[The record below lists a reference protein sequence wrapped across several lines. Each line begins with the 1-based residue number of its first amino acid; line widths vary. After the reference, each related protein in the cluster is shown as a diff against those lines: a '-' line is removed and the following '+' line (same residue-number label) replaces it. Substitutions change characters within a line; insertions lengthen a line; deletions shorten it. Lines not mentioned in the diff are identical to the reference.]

1 MSNLSLSAKEFLT
14 NFDSITPNPF
24 VTGLC
29 VVTFHGILFYSYL
42 IWTGRVRGFFSR
54 IKSNKDFFEIAL
66 DSMWAGILEQASML
80 VYLKIFFDRIFGDK
94 YLVRIMISVIF
105 TVVHVGSFNTYYE
118 YITLILQSFNILI
131 LSLVY
136 TRLDHVESFIVH
148 MMCNFYGLVITYT
161 VYQLMIKTKLF
172 RTKLMNITPI
182 NIENNIINSAKVD

>member
-161 VYQLMIKTKLF
+161 VYQLIIKTKLF